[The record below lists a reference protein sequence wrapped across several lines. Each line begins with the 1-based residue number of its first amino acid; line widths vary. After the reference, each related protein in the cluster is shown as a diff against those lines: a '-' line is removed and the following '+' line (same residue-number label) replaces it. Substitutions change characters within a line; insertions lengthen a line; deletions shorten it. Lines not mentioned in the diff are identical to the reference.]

1 MRKGLFAALASL
13 IIAGFVS
20 CSSETDSGNGNGNGN
35 GSGTSKS
42 VTSVTLNHTTLEL
55 ILGLDRYSSGTLTAT
70 VTGANLEDSDKG
82 VTWTS
87 SKESVATVTQA
98 GVVAAVGEGNA
109 VITAKSKY
117 NPAKTATC
125 TVVVTGSTV
134 VSGWTWTATDY
145 ADGITADSTSITAST
160 VMGNVTVSGSGAVWR
175 TKNSAAY
182 CLQTGTSTNGCLT
195 FSLSEI
201 SKVVITAASTGS
213 TNTSDAI
220 LSTTASTSGAVAE
233 DSGATTVYSSSP
245 ITTLTYSNVP
255 AGTYYFG
262 AFPASSNSRGIRVYT
277 ITVTGTSSSG
287 VTVVPP
293 TAIALS
299 ENTLSF
305 DLNDEN
311 DDGTKTLTYTLT
323 PDNVT
328 SGYDKVTWST
338 SDSSVAAVSSSGE
351 VTAKKAGT
359 AVITVTTDT
368 GSFEDT
374 CTVTVTG
381 DAGKTIS
388 LTDTPEGYA

>member
-1 MRKGLFAALASL
+1 MKLMRKGLFAALASL

-175 TKNSAAY
+175 TSSISA
-182 CLQTGTSTNGCLT
+182 CRIQPWDRT
-195 FSLSEI
+195 
-201 SKVVITAASTGS
+201 
-213 TNTSDAI
+213 
-220 LSTTASTSGAVAE
+220 
-233 DSGATTVYSSSP
+233 
-245 ITTLTYSNVP
+245 
-255 AGTYYFG
+255 
-262 AFPASSNSRGIRVYT
+262 
-277 ITVTGTSSSG
+277 
-287 VTVVPP
+287 
-293 TAIALS
+293 
-299 ENTLSF
+299 
-305 DLNDEN
+305 
-311 DDGTKTLTYTLT
+311 
-323 PDNVT
+323 
-328 SGYDKVTWST
+328 
-338 SDSSVAAVSSSGE
+338 
-351 VTAKKAGT
+351 
-359 AVITVTTDT
+359 
-368 GSFEDT
+368 
-374 CTVTVTG
+374 
-381 DAGKTIS
+381 
-388 LTDTPEGYA
+388 